1 VKFILRLK
9 LVDVK
14 SSHDLIIIYFVHHHF
29 FYDLCFFLSF
39 CGCNKMARWQQELI
53 DGIVQA
59 LENETTT
66 NLVFGALMLQ
76 VPNLH
81 QHVRRQHGGSFLGR
95 SPNVARK
102 CKVSH
107 NQIV

>member
-1 VKFILRLK
+1 
-9 LVDVK
+9 
-14 SSHDLIIIYFVHHHF
+14 
-29 FYDLCFFLSF
+29 
-39 CGCNKMARWQQELI
+39 LI
-53 DGIVQA
+53 DGIAEA
-59 LENETTT
+59 LENEAAT

-76 VPNLH
+76 VPNL

>member
-1 VKFILRLK
+1 MVQ
-9 LVDVK
+9 
-14 SSHDLIIIYFVHHHF
+14 
-29 FYDLCFFLSF
+29 
-39 CGCNKMARWQQELI
+39 WQQELL
-53 DGIVQA
+53 DGIAQA
-59 LENETTT
+59 LEDKVAA

-76 VPNLH
+76 VPNLQ